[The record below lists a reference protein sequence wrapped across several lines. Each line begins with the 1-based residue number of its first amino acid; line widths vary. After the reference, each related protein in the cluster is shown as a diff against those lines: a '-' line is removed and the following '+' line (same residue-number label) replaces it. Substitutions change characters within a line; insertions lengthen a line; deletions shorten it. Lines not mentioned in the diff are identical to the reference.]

1 MPSDPALRV
10 AHAFSARVPRG
21 RIYNGQFVP
30 KMGKNHT
37 VIQQQ
42 NSIRCKIITMTH
54 QVENQTVLQI
64 VIIYFHRLYKNQFS
78 RYLHTSHTCT
88 TRNRVIIIIIVCLL
102 NVFLRYVHAARTV
115 RHAIGVTTRLSV
127 EKNRLYRRDTIEN
140 W

>member
-1 MPSDPALRV
+1 MLSDPALRV
-10 AHAFSARVPRG
+10 AHAFSAHVPRG

-37 VIQQQ
+37 LSQQQ

-54 QVENQTVLQI
+54 RVENQTVLQI
-64 VIIYFHRLYKNQFS
+64 VIIYLHRLYKNQFS
-78 RYLHTSHTCT
+78 RHLHASHTCT
-88 TRNRVIIIIIVCLL
+88 TRNRVIIIIVCLL

-115 RHAIGVTTRLSV
+115 CHAIGVTTRLLV
-127 EKNRLYRRDTIEN
+127 EKNRLYRSDTIEN